1 MKDLSQNLTLID
13 LIRKLVAYKWR
24 VIIITFA
31 VTLIG
36 TIYIISLPRGYTAR
50 TKIVV
55 ERKGNQNFGSLGVL
69 GGLNL
74 GSNLSDGLT
83 IELAPAIVKSS
94 SFLLEFYDMEVELMS
109 GRKGR
114 LAFSNYLEN
123 FQKKPWWIF
132 FSSKGKT
139 EHHLDTKRTKYE
151 LDCKHGEFM
160 KSVVNTFSVI
170 TEKKRM

>member
-1 MKDLSQNLTLID
+1 
-13 LIRKLVAYKWR
+13 
-24 VIIITFA
+24 
-31 VTLIG
+31 
-36 TIYIISLPRGYTAR
+36 
-50 TKIVV
+50 
-55 ERKGNQNFGSLGVL
+55 
-69 GGLNL
+69 
-74 GSNLSDGLT
+74 
-83 IELAPAIVKSS
+83 
-94 SFLLEFYDMEVELMS
+94 MEVELMS

-170 TEKKRM
+170 TEKKNECNDPFGYYTRSISLCYFS

>member
-1 MKDLSQNLTLID
+1 MS
-13 LIRKLVAYKWR
+13 
-24 VIIITFA
+24 

-123 FQKKPWWIF
+123 FQKNLGGF
-132 FSSKGKT
+132 FLVQKEKRNN
-139 EHHLDTKRTKYE
+139 HLDTKRTKYE
-151 LDCKHGEFM
+151 L
-160 KSVVNTFSVI
+160 
-170 TEKKRM
+170 RL